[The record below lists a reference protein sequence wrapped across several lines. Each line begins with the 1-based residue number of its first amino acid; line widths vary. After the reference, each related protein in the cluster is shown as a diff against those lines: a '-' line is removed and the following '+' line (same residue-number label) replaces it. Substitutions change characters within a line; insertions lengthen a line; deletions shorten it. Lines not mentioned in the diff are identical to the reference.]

1 MSKNTFETMNTF
13 VTNLRK
19 ELEEE
24 KAKTIEARGACV
36 ELLESAKR
44 VAEERDELKL
54 ENERL
59 YEAEDDLEKE
69 VRDLKKQLRA
79 KKETILML
87 REQLQEKEWWVEGL
101 EKKNAELGGRL
112 N

>member
-1 MSKNTFETMNTF
+1 MSEHKVETLDACF
-13 VTNLRK
+13 AKLRNA
-19 ELEEE
+19 LEAE
-24 KAKTIEARGACV
+24 KTKTIEARNSCV
-36 ELLESAKR
+36 ELLECAKR